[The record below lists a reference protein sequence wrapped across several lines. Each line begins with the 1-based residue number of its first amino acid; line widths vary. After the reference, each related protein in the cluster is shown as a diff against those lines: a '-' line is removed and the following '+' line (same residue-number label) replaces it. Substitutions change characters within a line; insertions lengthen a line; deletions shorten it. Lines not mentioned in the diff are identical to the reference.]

1 MFKERLISGVI
12 VLAIAVAAI
21 LLGGYVLF
29 FFTAAI
35 SLIGLFEYYRAI
47 GIEKNPTA
55 IAGYC
60 GWAVLY
66 LLLFLGIN
74 GAPMMGMAAGT
85 IFIMSSIAA
94 PAIPPTKPST
104 LFFGLR
110 IGNILCFPNFTPT
123 Q

>member
-12 VLAIAVAAI
+12 VLAIAIAAI

-35 SLIGLFEYYRAI
+35 SLIGLFEYYRALQM
-47 GIEKNPTA
+47 EKNPTA

-66 LLLFLGIN
+66 LLLFFGIP
-74 GAPMMGMAAGT
+74 GAPMMGHFRGLKRLRYSQQLQALLMLRCLCPS
-85 IFIMSSIAA
+85 FI
-94 PAIPPTKPST
+94 
-104 LFFGLR
+104 R
-110 IGNILCFPNFTPT
+110 
-123 Q
+123 